1 MPLWLFVA
9 EGTLWG
15 LGDLHTGNI
24 RRLEDS
30 VPVIIDAHMGRISP
44 ALLRSV
50 PSLSRAAEAA
60 KHRVGLPANLSVAS
74 LQTCDDADL

>member
-1 MPLWLFVA
+1 MPLWLFVS
-9 EGTLWG
+9 EGALWG

-30 VPVIIDAHMGRISP
+30 VPVIIDAHMGRLSP

-60 KHRVGLPANLSVAS
+60 KHRAGMPANLSRAS
-74 LQTCDDADL
+74 LQTCGDSDL